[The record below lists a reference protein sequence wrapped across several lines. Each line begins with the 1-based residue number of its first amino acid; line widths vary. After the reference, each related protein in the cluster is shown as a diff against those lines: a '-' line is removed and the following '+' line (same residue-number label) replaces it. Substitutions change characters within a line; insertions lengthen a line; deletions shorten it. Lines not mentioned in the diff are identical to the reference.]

1 MEDRK
6 KDHIDLAFSSR
17 IDASQVDNRFEYEP
31 LLGTHQTVS
40 QTIPFAG
47 KSLKLPLW
55 VSSMTGGT
63 QRAATI
69 NRNLAKA
76 CAEFGMGMGL
86 GSCRILLENPQHL
99 DDFYVRPILGDD
111 LPLFANMGICQLEQM
126 LQEKSTDQLSELVDK
141 LKADG
146 IVIHVN
152 PLQEAFQP
160 EGDRLLRPALELLQE
175 YMELTSLKIIV
186 KEVGQGF
193 GINSLRE
200 LLKLPLE
207 AIEYGALGG
216 TNFSLVELNRSNAIA
231 AEVFRPFINVG
242 HTAEEMTLTINQLSN
257 ELNDC
262 DIKTKQLIISGGI
275 SSLLDG
281 YYLTSISKLPAIYG
295 MGSAFL
301 RHGMGSYEKLHDYV
315 EQVAYGLNLAQNFL
329 KVKHQIN
336 E

>member
-31 LLGTHQTVS
+31 LLGTHQTAS
-40 QTIPFAG
+40 HPISFAG
-47 KSLKLPLW
+47 KSLQLPLW

-69 NRNLAKA
+69 NRNLANV

-86 GSCRILLENPQHL
+86 GSCRILLDQPQHL
-99 DDFYVRPILGDD
+99 DDFFVRPILGDD

-126 LQEKSTDQLSELVDK
+126 LHEKSTDQLSELVAK

-146 IVIHVN
+146 LVIHVN

-160 EGDRLLRPALELLQE
+160 EGDRLQRPALELLQE
-175 YMELTSLKIIV
+175 YLELTPLKIIV

-193 GINSLRE
+193 GVNSLRE

-242 HTAEEMTLTINQLSN
+242 HTAEEMTHSINHLTN
-257 ELNDC
+257 ELSDA

-281 YYLTSISKLPAIYG
+281 YYLTSISKMPAIYG

-301 RHGMGSYEKLHDYV
+301 RHAMGSYEKLHKYV

-329 KVKHQIN
+329 KVKEPTH

>member
-31 LLGTHQTVS
+31 MLGTHQPTL
-40 QTIPFAG
+40 QNIPFAG

-126 LQEKSTDQLSELVDK
+126 LQEKSTDQLSELVEK
-141 LKADG
+141 LEADG
-146 IVIHVN
+146 LVIHVN

-160 EGDRLLRPALELLQE
+160 EGDRLLKPALELLQE

-242 HTAEEMTLTINQLSN
+242 HTAEEMTQTINQLSD
-257 ELNDC
+257 ELNDS

-301 RHGMGSYEKLHDYV
+301 RHGMGAYEKLHDYV
-315 EQVAYGLNLAQNFL
+315 AQVAYGLNLAQNFL